1 MMLLI
6 LEDVKNIVYQFGNQP
21 LAAGAL
27 SANLEETKS
36 DPSNP
41 VHVIKLQRY
50 SVKLSVLC

>member
-21 LAAGAL
+21 LAAGVL

-36 DPSNP
+36 DPAN
-41 VHVIKLQRY
+41 VYVIKLQRY

>member
-1 MMLLI
+1 MLLI

>member
-6 LEDVKNIVYQFGNQP
+6 LEDMKNIVYQFGNQP
-21 LAAGAL
+21 LAAGVL

-36 DPSNP
+36 DPAN